1 MSAPIL
7 PKNGCKGKDTK
18 FLGKGNE
25 KLRFFLKNEE

>member
-18 FLGKGNE
+18 ILGKGNE
-25 KLRFFLKNEE
+25 KLRFFSKKKE